1 MIKKNLKTLIL
12 TSVII
17 LLPILL
23 GLLFWNKLPNEI
35 PTHWNA
41 AGEIDQYSSK
51 SFAVFFIPLF
61 LLAIHWLC
69 TFVTNSDK
77 KNANQ
82 NRQPMTM
89 VLWICPI
96 LSVLLFGLIYAA
108 AMGMNIDITTVMPLI
123 MGAIFV
129 VIGNYLPK
137 CRQNYTIGIK
147 LPWTMHDE
155 ENWNRTHRMA
165 GKLWVGVGV
174 LAMFSTLLPS
184 KSIFIVFML
193 ILSVAVIVPT
203 VYSYLL
209 FKNKEKS
216 GE

>member
-155 ENWNRTHRMA
+155 ENWNKTHRL
-165 GKLWVGVGV
+165 GGILWVLGGFLLMLSV
-174 LAMFSTLLPS
+174 LLPTGTLPWFPLV
-184 KSIFIVFML
+184 IIVVMVM
-193 ILSVAVIVPT
+193 IPT

-209 FKNKEKS
+209 SRK
-216 GE
+216 G

>member
-1 MIKKNLKTLIL
+1 MIRENKGRLIW
-12 TSVII
+12 SSIVIV
-17 LLPILL
+17 LPILI
-23 GLLFWNKLPNEI
+23 GLLLWNQLPDRI
-35 PTHWNA
+35 ATHWNTQGVA
-41 AGEIDQYSSK
+41 NGWSSK
-51 SFAVFFIPLF
+51 AFTVFALPCI
-61 LLAIHWLC
+61 LLILHWVCVLAS
-69 TFVTNSDK
+69 NADPK
-77 KNANQ
+77 WKNYPAK
-82 NRQPMTM
+82 MLSI
-89 VLWICPI
+89 VLWICPAI
-96 LSVLLFGLIYAA
+96 SVIMMVFVYGVALGLDLKMERI
-108 AMGMNIDITTVMPLI
+108 MPLLV
-123 MGAIFV
+123 GAMFV
-129 VIGNYLPK
+129 VVGNYLPK
-137 CRQNYTIGIK
+137 CKQSYTMGIK
-147 LPWTMHDE
+147 LPWTLHDE

>member
-1 MIKKNLKTLIL
+1 MIRENKGRLIW
-12 TSVII
+12 SSIVIV
-17 LLPILL
+17 LPILI
-23 GLLFWNKLPNEI
+23 GLLLWNQLPDRI
-35 PTHWNA
+35 ATHWDTQGVAN
-41 AGEIDQYSSK
+41 GWSSK
-51 SFAVFFIPLF
+51 AFTVFALPCI
-61 LLAIHWLC
+61 LLILHWVCVLAS
-69 TFVTNSDK
+69 NADPK
-77 KNANQ
+77 WKNYPAK
-82 NRQPMTM
+82 MLSI
-89 VLWICPI
+89 VLWICPAI
-96 LSVLLFGLIYAA
+96 SVIMMIFVYGVALGLDLKMERI
-108 AMGMNIDITTVMPLI
+108 MPLLV
-123 MGAIFV
+123 GAMFV
-129 VIGNYLPK
+129 VVGNYLPK
-137 CRQNYTIGIK
+137 CKQSYTMGIK
-147 LPWTMHDE
+147 LPWTLHDE